1 MSTTSSTLQPGSGA
15 REGTGEPRR
24 GAAAAPAARVPPH
37 DLAAERALLGAMLLT
52 SAAIADAVELTA
64 AEDFYRPAHAHT
76 FDAIA
81 GLYAAGEPVDTVTV
95 ASELERSGLL
105 EAVGGAG
112 ALVEMQAGTPVAGN
126 AARYADIVAENAT
139 LRRLIGAAG
148 EVAELAYSRPADVD
162 AALDHAESLVF
173 AVAGGSETSSMEP
186 LYGLL
191 DRGVDHLEKLYE
203 HGQSLTGV
211 PTGYTDLDNLLLGL
225 QPSTLLILGARPGI
239 GKTSL
244 ALGIA
249 SAAAMESRRPVLF
262 FSLEMSHLELTQ
274 RLLCAEAR
282 VSTQRVRSGQLG
294 NDDWPLIN
302 SAVGRLAEAPLWI
315 DDNPNTSVLEIRAK
329 ARRKHA
335 ELKDLGLVVVDYLQ
349 LMGGRINAE
358 NRQVEVSE
366 MSRGLKILARELE
379 CPVLALS
386 QLSRAPEARS
396 DKRPMLADLRESG
409 AIEQDADVVMFLYRD
424 EMYNSDSPDRGV
436 AELHV
441 AKHRTGPT
449 GTVKLAFF
457 PHLTRFDNHAQR
469 SPVGEL

>member
-1 MSTTSSTLQPGSGA
+1 MTTTSSTLQSGSGA
-15 REGTGEPRR
+15 PAGLEEPRR
-24 GAAAAPAARVPPH
+24 AGGAPAAARVPPH
-37 DLAAERALLGAMLLT
+37 DTSAERALLGAMLLT

-64 AEDFYRPAHAHT
+64 SADFYLPAHAHT

-105 EAVGGAG
+105 EAAGGPG
-112 ALVEMQAGTPVAGN
+112 ALVEMQASTPVAGN
-126 AARYADIVAENAT
+126 AARYADIVAKNAT
-139 LRRLIGAAG
+139 LRRLIGAASD
-148 EVAELAYSRPADVD
+148 VAELAYSRPADVD
-162 AALDHAESLVF
+162 AALDQAESLVF
-173 AVAGGSETSSMEP
+173 AVSGGSETSTMEP

-225 QPSTLLILGARPGI
+225 QPSSLVILGARPSI

-244 ALGIA
+244 ALGMA
-249 SAAAMESRRPVLF
+249 AAAAMESRRPVLF

-274 RLLCAEAR
+274 RLLCSEAG
-282 VSTQRVRSGQLG
+282 VNTDRVRSGQLRD
-294 NDDWPLIN
+294 DDWTRIN
-302 SAVGRLAEAPLWI
+302 TAVGRLAEAPLWI

-329 ARRKHA
+329 SRRKHA
-335 ELKDLGLVVVDYLQ
+335 EVGHLGLVVVDYLQ
-349 LMGGRINAE
+349 LMGGRVSAE
-358 NRQVEVSE
+358 SRQVEVSE
-366 MSRGLKILARELE
+366 ISRGLKILARELD

-424 EMYNSDSPDRGV
+424 EKYNPDSPDRGI

-449 GTVKLAFF
+449 GLVKLAFL
-457 PHLTRFDNHAQR
+457 PQYTRFDNHAQR
-469 SPVGEL
+469 SSVGEI